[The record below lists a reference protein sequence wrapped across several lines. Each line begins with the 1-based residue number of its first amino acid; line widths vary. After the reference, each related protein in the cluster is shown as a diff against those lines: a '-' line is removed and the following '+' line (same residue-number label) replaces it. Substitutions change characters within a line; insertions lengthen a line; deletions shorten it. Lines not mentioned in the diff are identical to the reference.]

1 MLYQGNGHN
10 PPGDTFI
17 AMLRLQL
24 FACTLALALTLA
36 SGQRIA
42 AQDVPAC
49 GQDLLTAQIR
59 CHLDAANEAG
69 SAEPCMAAE
78 NETVRFQCISLF
90 AERSGTPEACR
101 LISSDDPEGAILQN
115 ACIAGVAIAT
125 RDPAI
130 CEDVDQPDLA
140 DTCFTQLVLERGGDV
155 SLCQRVQN
163 PLLRD
168 ACLGE

>member
-1 MLYQGNGHN
+1 M
-10 PPGDTFI
+10 I
-17 AMLRLQL
+17 RLQL
-24 FACTLALALTLA
+24 ITCTLALALTLA
-36 SGQRIA
+36 A
-42 AQDVPAC
+42 AQHSSAQDAPAC
-49 GQDLLTAQIR
+49 DQDLLTAQIR
-59 CHLDAANEAG
+59 CYLDAATQAG
-69 SAEPCMAAE
+69 SAGPCTTAE

-101 LISSDDPEGAILQN
+101 LIRSDDPTGATLQN
-115 ACIAGVAIAT
+115 ACVAGVAIAT

-130 CEDVDQPDLA
+130 CEEVDQPGLA
-140 DTCFTQLVLERGGDV
+140 DACFVQLVLERGGDI